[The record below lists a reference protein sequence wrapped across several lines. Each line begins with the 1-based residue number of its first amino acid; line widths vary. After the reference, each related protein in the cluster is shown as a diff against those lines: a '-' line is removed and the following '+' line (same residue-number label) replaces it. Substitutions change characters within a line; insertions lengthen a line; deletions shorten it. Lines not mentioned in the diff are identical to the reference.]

1 MDNFF
6 LTGGGPISERIE
18 AIDWENSPLGSMKDW
33 PMSLK
38 HGISLCLNS
47 PFPMLICWGPE
58 MVMFYNVEYMEFL
71 DDPYVA
77 LGSRARRVWAEI
89 WDKIG
94 PLLEGVRNTGKPILL
109 EDQLFYLNKGGERK
123 EKYFTFSYSP
133 LRDQETIAGVLVIVH
148 ETTEKVVNE
157 RLMKMEKERAERI
170 LSQAPAAVCV
180 LDGPDLVLERFNDNY
195 QKLFPGRDL
204 LGKPLIEAL
213 PELKDTP
220 IHRIVLDVYRY
231 GNTFEGIETLV
242 PLSRSGES
250 PLEDLYFNFICQARL
265 DVNNNVDGII
275 IFSFEVTDFVE
286 ARNKAEQLALQVE
299 QHAKVFDVT
308 LTAIQDLVY
317 TFDTQGRF
325 TYSNYALL
333 ELLGM
338 SSDQIIGKNFHD
350 LPYPYELATRL
361 HSQIAQ
367 VIETGQPV
375 TDQTIYAS
383 PTGKVG
389 YYEYIFTPVFDDKGK
404 VVLVAGSTRDI
415 SEHKRSQEAI
425 RLKNE
430 ELTHLNNQLMRVN
443 SDLDNF
449 IYTASHDLK
458 SPISNIEGLVNALQ
472 EFLSVQV
479 TEYPKVD
486 RLLGMIQSSI
496 ERFNRTIRDLSDI
509 TKLQRLND
517 EEATAVNLEEI
528 IKDIQMD
535 LSYLM
540 HDSKGQIK
548 IALNGIKYIRFA
560 PKNLRS
566 IFYNLIANS
575 LKYRSLERKPVIQ
588 ILGDED
594 PEYIII
600 TVKDNGMGMDLSVG
614 PSIFGMFKR
623 LHHHV
628 EGTGIGLYIVKKIM
642 DNSDA
647 KIELDSEVGKGTTF
661 KLFFR
666 KSSKNSGM
674 SLAKHVD

>member
-1 MDNFF
+1 MNNFF
-6 LTGGGPISERIE
+6 LIGGGPISEQIE
-18 AIDWENSPLGSMKDW
+18 AIDWENNPLGAMDYW
-33 PMSLK
+33 PESLK

-47 PFPMLICWGPE
+47 AFPMLICWGPE
-58 MVMFYNVEYMEFL
+58 MVMFYNVEYTDFL
-71 DDPYVA
+71 DDPYGA
-77 LGSRARRVWAEI
+77 LGRPAKVVWAEI
-89 WDKIG
+89 WDQIG
-94 PLLEGVRNTGKPILL
+94 PLLESVRLTGKPILL
-109 EDQLFYLNKGGERK
+109 EDQLFYLHKNGQRK
-123 EKYFTFSYSP
+123 ERYFTFSYSP
-133 LRDQETIAGVLVIVH
+133 LRDQETIAGILVIVH

-157 RLMKMEKERAERI
+157 RLMKMEQQRAERI

-180 LDGPDLVLERFNDNY
+180 LDGPDLVLERFNDHY

-204 LGKPLIEAL
+204 LGKPIIEAL
-213 PELKDTP
+213 PELRDTS
-220 IHRIVLDVYRY
+220 IHKILLDVYRH
-231 GNTFEGIETLV
+231 GKTFEGIETLV
-242 PLSRSGES
+242 PLSRSGNS

-265 DVNNNVDGII
+265 DVNKNVDGII

-308 LTAIQDLVY
+308 LTAIQDPVY

-325 TYSNYALL
+325 TYSNHALL
-333 ELLGM
+333 ELLGL
-338 SSDQIIGKNFHD
+338 SSDQIIGRNFHD
-350 LPYPYELATRL
+350 LPYSYELAAKL
-361 HSQIAQ
+361 QSQITQ
-367 VIETGQPV
+367 VVDSGRPV

-389 YYEYIFTPVFDDKGK
+389 YYEYIFTPVFDDAGK
-404 VVLVAGSTRDI
+404 VVMVAGSTRDI

-458 SPISNIEGLVNALQ
+458 SPISNIEGLVSALQ
-472 EFLSVQV
+472 EYLSEQV
-479 TEYPKVD
+479 TEYPKVG

-496 ERFNRTIRDLSDI
+496 ERFNRTIHDLSDI

-517 EEATAVNLEEI
+517 EEATAVDLEEI

-535 LSYLM
+535 LSFLIE
-540 HDSKGQIK
+540 DSKGQIT
-548 IALNGIKYIRFA
+548 IALDGIKYIRFA

-575 LKYRSLERKPVIQ
+575 LKYRSLERRPVIE

-594 PEYIII
+594 TEHIIV
-600 TVKDNGMGMDLSVG
+600 TVRDNGMGMDLSMG

-642 DNSDA
+642 DNSDG
-647 KIELDSEVGKGTTF
+647 KIEVESEVDKGTAF

-666 KSSKNSGM
+666 KSPAGNAMAFTKQM
-674 SLAKHVD
+674 D